1 MLFGVQDMISV
12 VIPAFN
18 EEEFIGRC
26 ISSLERQ
33 SLPRKEYEIIVSDSS
48 STDNTVKLAKK
59 QGVRVVSCKKHSAGY
74 GRNYGAKKA
83 KGELLAFIDAD
94 TLASESWLEGVKEGL
109 EGGVACTGPIR
120 ALEKD
125 SLLLRA
131 YFRWWSL
138 QSRASVAFNYPIY
151 PGFNFAVRKSAF
163 NRLGGFKTKDITTE
177 DLDLSLGL
185 RKIGKAGFNG
195 KMLVYSSTRRFK
207 EKSIFFPVKNAW
219 HYILFGK
226 SHGWKEH
233 RPDF

>member
-1 MLFGVQDMISV
+1 MISAI
-12 VIPAFN
+12 IPAYN
-18 EEEFIGRC
+18 EEEFIERC
-26 ISSLERQ
+26 ISALERQ

-59 QGVRVVSCKKHSAGY
+59 HKARVVGCKKHSAGY

-109 EGGVACTGPIR
+109 KGNVACTGPIR

-138 QSRASVAFNYPIY
+138 QSRATVALNYPIY
-151 PGFNFAVRKSAF
+151 PGFNFAVRKKAF
-163 NRLGGFKTKDITTE
+163 EKLGGFKTKDITTE
-177 DLDLSLGL
+177 DLDLSLAL
-185 RKIGKAGFNG
+185 RALGKVGFNS

-219 HYILFGK
+219 DYILFGK
-226 SHGWKEH
+226 SHGWKDH
-233 RPDF
+233 RSDF